1 MPPRERR
8 QIIAQGLKSLCEN
21 LILAQFCSARLSSG
35 HWGRGDTKN
44 ARLKDGRYKTM
55 PILSSHT
62 NSKAQVIL
70 AFDVAAEEV
79 AEKSSGTATV
89 GCGATVSA
97 AKPAQARVPVP
108 LKAATQK
115 HFSRNNF

>member
-44 ARLKDGRYKTM
+44 ARLKGGRYKTM

-62 NSKAQVIL
+62 DSKAQVFL

-97 AKPAQARVPVP
+97 AKPGQARVPVP
-108 LKAATQK
+108 LKAAT
-115 HFSRNNF
+115 HNPYSP

>member
-1 MPPRERR
+1 
-8 QIIAQGLKSLCEN
+8 
-21 LILAQFCSARLSSG
+21 
-35 HWGRGDTKN
+35 
-44 ARLKDGRYKTM
+44 M

-62 NSKAQVIL
+62 DSKAQVFL

-97 AKPAQARVPVP
+97 AKPGQARVPVP
-108 LKAATQK
+108 LKAAT
-115 HFSRNNF
+115 HNPYSP